1 MKRILFLTAIAIVLS
16 SALTIY
22 LAAQGV
28 SQGITQGSG
37 AYVSGVRIFLLK
49 AITPEEGSLEGV
61 QIVSPPRG
69 HDIVNKGTLRIE
81 MLDGSVQEIPILKVK
96 RAMIDYGL

>member
-1 MKRILFLTAIAIVLS
+1 MKRLLFLATIAIVLS

-22 LAAQGV
+22 LAAQGG
-28 SQGITQGSG
+28 SHGITQGSG
-37 AYVSGVRIFLLK
+37 AYVTGVRILLLK
-49 AITPEEGSLEGV
+49 SINPIEGNLEGV

-69 HDIVNKGTLRIE
+69 HDIVNKGTLKIE

-96 RAMIDYGL
+96 RALIDYGL